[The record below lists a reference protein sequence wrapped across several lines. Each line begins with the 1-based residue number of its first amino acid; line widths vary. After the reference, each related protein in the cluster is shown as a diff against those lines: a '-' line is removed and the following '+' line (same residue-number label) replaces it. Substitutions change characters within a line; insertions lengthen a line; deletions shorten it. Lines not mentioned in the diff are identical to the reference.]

1 MQSTAPHPAID
12 PNVLRWLRLEGLAA
26 LVAGIA
32 AYGYLGGGWLLFIP
46 AILLVDVSMVGYLA
60 NPRLG
65 AMTYNAAHQWATGLA
80 IAGIGLAAGLNAV
93 VLLGTVLIAH
103 VGFDRALGYGLK
115 LPTSFGDTHLG
126 WIGRTR
132 RA

>member
-1 MQSTAPHPAID
+1 MQSTAPGPAID

-32 AYGYLGGGWLLFIP
+32 AYAYLGGGWLLFIP
-46 AILLVDVSMVGYLA
+46 AILLVDLSMVGYLA

-80 IAGIGLAAGLNAV
+80 VAGIGLATGVNAV
-93 VLLGTVLIAH
+93 VLLGAVLIAH

-126 WIGRTR
+126 WIGKAR